1 MIDCVCSWSV
11 RPVLSLLFQ
20 AIKSTKWQV
29 KVLVCNLLKKLAAKH
44 QLPFSRCLPI
54 AIAPIS
60 EAMWDTKKEVKEA
73 AAACMLV
80 ACNSVTNRDIKPFVE
95 PLVRAIQD
103 PTQVGETVHAL
114 SSTVFVQSVD
124 SPALAVTVPILLRGC
139 QEKKTEIKRKV
150 AVIVDNMSKLI
161 DQPREAK
168 PFLPSLMPEI
178 KRLGDEMSDPEV
190 RCLPPRVPSLPYSK
204 PSTLS
209 YHTYSKS
216 SSSTL
221 SYHPSETLN
230 LRPYHAPPT
239 PSTFNPI
246 TPQLPETL
254 NDKSSTLDP
263 RPHTLTLNPGPGALG
278 VREGA
283 QDAQEHPGVHRVR
296 GGGQVD
302 GP

>member
-1 MIDCVCSWSV
+1 M
-11 RPVLSLLFQ
+11 
-20 AIKSTKWQV
+20 

-80 ACNSVTNRDIKPFVE
+80 ACNSVTNRDIKPFVG

-150 AVIVDNMSKLI
+150 
-161 DQPREAK
+161 P
-168 PFLPSLMPEI
+168 PWPS
-178 KRLGDEMSDPEV
+178 R
-190 RCLPPRVPSLPYSK
+190 SLPLSLYLSIS
-204 PSTLS
+204 PSQHRNTHLS
-209 YHTYSKS
+209 LPAPT
-216 SSSTL
+216 
-221 SYHPSETLN
+221 
-230 LRPYHAPPT
+230 HAQPFPP
-239 PSTFNPI
+239 
-246 TPQLPETL
+246 Q
-254 NDKSSTLDP
+254 
-263 RPHTLTLNPGPGALG
+263 
-278 VREGA
+278 
-283 QDAQEHPGVHRVR
+283 
-296 GGGQVD
+296 GG
-302 GP
+302 